1 VTELRRPAAWTLGA
15 AVASS
20 AAGVALVATVP
31 DWHGSTLGRQCSI
44 GMTSAVLTA
53 AALLLVANGVIWVV
67 IGPRVGPILAATGS
81 LMIAGV
87 AMFAAIA
94 AADRCTDMSVPP
106 VQVVPPAPQ
115 VHPLGPGPTAS
126 TCGGAASNR
135 RIAAG
140 SWSACDELRFGFAVD
155 SFGNELDDLI
165 TNIQVCYPV
174 LEGEDVTIYPRAN
187 EVQDCLTAAS
197 AGLDAAYAKAAPALE
212 RFVPGQAGPCQDA
225 VQMFQSDV
233 LTSDADAALARRKA
247 ADGDVRGSYAAATR
261 LLNRYGTFEL
271 DRVNIQSAC
280 IAP

>member
-1 VTELRRPAAWTLGA
+1 MERRPPAWTLGA
-15 AVASS
+15 AVACS
-20 AAGVALVATVP
+20 AAGVALVAAVP

-53 AALLLVANGVIWVV
+53 AALLLTANGVNWMV

-94 AADRCTDMSVPP
+94 AADRCTDVSV
-106 VQVVPPAPQ
+106 
-115 VHPLGPGPTAS
+115 GPGPTAS
-126 TCGGAASNR
+126 ACGGATSNR

-140 SWSACDELRFGFAVD
+140 SWSACDGLRFGFAVD
-155 SFGNELDDLI
+155 SFGNELDDLV

-174 LEGEDVTIYPRAN
+174 VEGEGVTIYPRAN
-187 EVQDCLTAAS
+187 EVRGCLTAAS

-212 RFVPGQAGPCQDA
+212 RFVPDQAGPCRDA
-225 VQMFQSDV
+225 VQLFRSDV
-233 LTSDADAALARRKA
+233 LQSNADAVLARRRV